1 MLFLIAA
8 LSLGNVTEY
17 NNYLNQFN
25 KTYNSSEYWSHY
37 NNFVRNI
44 DKISRHNSENH
55 TWTMGIN
62 NFTDLSFHE
71 FKNIYLKSR
80 MLNHSYPST
89 THISHKRHNKSSVD
103 WRKKGLVTPVKDQ
116 GQCGSC
122 WAFSAVGSLE
132 GAHAK
137 KTGKLVSL
145 SEQNLVDCAY
155 NFGNEG
161 CSGGWMNEALE
172 YVEYNHGIDT
182 EESYPYTAQD
192 GTCMFNKTN
201 VGATVS
207 NVINITKGNS
217 SELLIAL
224 ENVGPISVAIDAEE
238 DFQMYKSGV
247 YTSTSCST
255 EALDHGVLAVGYGA
269 TQNGTKYY
277 IVKNSWG
284 ISWGDEGYVYW
295 NRDIDNM
302 CGIAEAASYPIV

>member
-8 LSLGNVTEY
+8 LSLGNVTQY
-17 NNYLNQFN
+17 NNYLNHFN

-37 NNFVRNI
+37 NNFVKNI
-44 DKISRHNSENH
+44 DKINQHNSENH
-55 TWTMGIN
+55 SWSMGIN
-62 NFTDLSFHE
+62 NFTDLSFYE

-80 MLNHSYPST
+80 MLNNSYPSEI
-89 THISHKRHNKSSVD
+89 HSSHNRHNKSSVD
-103 WRKKGLVTPVKDQ
+103 WRKKGLVTPIKDQ

-161 CSGGWMNEALE
+161 CNGGWMNEALE

-192 GTCMFNKTN
+192 GNCMFNKVN
-201 VGATVS
+201 VGATVK

-217 SELLIAL
+217 TELLDAL
-224 ENVGPISVAIDAEE
+224 EYVGPISVAIDAEE

-247 YTSTSCST
+247 YTSTTCSSVD
-255 EALDHGVLAVGYGA
+255 LDHGVLAVGYGV